1 MESPLMTVK
10 ETAKYMRVHPTSI
23 YRLLKQ
29 GKLPALKLG
38 SDWRFLKSSIDAWM
52 VSAQVNQ
59 GRAGK

>member
-52 VSAQVNQ
+52 VSAQVNL